1 MDQAMTQVVI
11 AGVIELLALPILIF
25 VVKHVI
31 GKRLDAFDEKREEA
45 RIAHAEAE
53 RRIIEQRD
61 AERTII
67 LAMSRTM
74 LLNNWEK
81 CMEKGYYSIEEREV
95 YHKLYEAY
103 RDDNGNG
110 IIEEIA
116 PRIRALPMEPPR
128 DKRKSRAKP
137 HWQRWATL
145 LLTR

>member
-45 RIAHAEAE
+45 RIARAENE
-53 RRIIEQRD
+53 QKIIEQRE

-67 LAMSRTM
+67 LAMSRSM
-74 LLNNWEK
+74 LLNNYER
-81 CMEKGYYSIEEREV
+81 CMDKGFYTVEEREV
-95 YHKLYEAY
+95 YHKLYVAY
-103 RDDNGNG
+103 RDDGGNSV
-110 IIEEIA
+110 IEDIA

-128 DKRKSRAKP
+128 DKEA
-137 HWQRWATL
+137 
-145 LLTR
+145 